1 MQINI
6 KIMSGL
12 VSLNKKLIKMIKN
25 QIKSLIIKKSR
36 SKLTMKQLM
45 GRLKF
50 RHVSLKGRI
59 YQKVHSLQ
67 LEKVR
72 LVEEKNFEKVSFKIR
87 KNNLDSEIEIKILY

>member
-12 VSLNKKLIKMIKN
+12 VLLNKKLIMMIKN
-25 QIKSLIIKKSR
+25 QIKLLIIKKLR
-36 SKLTMKQLM
+36 SSQIMKKLM

-50 RHVSLKGRI
+50 RHANLKGRI
-59 YQKVHSLQ
+59 IPKVHSLQ

-72 LVEEKNFEKVSFKIR
+72 LVEEKNFEKASFKIR
-87 KNNLDSEIEIKILY
+87 KNNLDLEIEIKILY